1 MKYDVQEIMIGDN
14 VENAIVDDWINI
26 INEKTERYQE
36 LVDWLKRCL
45 EDLREK
51 KEAEFRKKED
61 GMQEDRFKRR
71 MEEEL
76 TIKEMK
82 MEMKKKK

>member
-36 LVDWLKRCL
+36 LVD
-45 EDLREK
+45 
-51 KEAEFRKKED
+51 
-61 GMQEDRFKRR
+61 
-71 MEEEL
+71 
-76 TIKEMK
+76 
-82 MEMKKKK
+82 